1 MNSTNQLATGSWQL
15 DPLATTVTV
24 SATKLGFYDVPATL
38 DVTSGVV
45 EIDDNH
51 QVTKVEVVV
60 DAASYTSKTGMRNRH
75 IVSKDFLN
83 GARHHSISFQSTR
96 VTPASDGYT
105 AEGTLTVKGVSSPM
119 TVAVTDLVVQGARA
133 VFSCRATVDR
143 QAIGVGA
150 MPMFYI
156 GRKLRLMVSAS
167 MSKAA

>member
-1 MNSTNQLATGSWQL
+1 MNSTEQLATGTWQL
-15 DPLATTVTV
+15 DPSATTVTV
-24 SATKLGFYDVPATL
+24 SATKLGFYDVPATF

-60 DAASYTSKTGMRNRH
+60 DAASYTSKTGMRNKH
-75 IVSKDFLN
+75 IVSKDFLD
-83 GARHHSISFQSTR
+83 AERHRSISFQSNR

-105 AEGTLTVKGVSSPM
+105 AEGTLTVKGESSPM
-119 TVAVTDLVVQGARA
+119 TVTVTDLDVQGESV

-143 QAIGVGA
+143 EEIGVGA

-156 GRKLRLMVSAS
+156 GRKLRLAVSAS
-167 MSKAA
+167 ISKAT